1 VPRRVLV
8 PLDLPPA
15 VRLPPQGSRIHALGG
30 RTMGTTWSAKFV
42 LPPFI
47 ALDAVQRAVEGVLA
61 RVIAEMSTWV
71 ADSDISQF
79 NKAEPGAWRALAPGL
94 HEVLRYALSVA
105 ADTGGCYDPTVGAL
119 VDLWGFGPPGPRSDP
134 PGENE
139 IAAALACG
147 GFRHLSLEADGR
159 ARQPGGMRLDLS
171 SVAKGYAV
179 DRVAAAVAAL
189 GVTDHL
195 VEIGGELTG
204 RGAKPDGSPW
214 WVVLEEPA
222 SVDGPGAIPAETI
235 VALHGLSIATSG
247 DAQRAFE
254 RDGRR
259 YSHTVD
265 PRTGW
270 PVPDRLVAVTVL
282 HRSCM
287 QADALATALTVMG
300 PEAGLAYA
308 RANGLTARFV
318 VRVSRGFEE
327 HVTPAF
333 AAMAD

>member
-1 VPRRVLV
+1 
-8 PLDLPPA
+8 
-15 VRLPPQGSRIHALGG
+15 
-30 RTMGTTWSAKFV
+30 MGTTWSAKFV
-42 LPPFI
+42 LPPSV
-47 ALDAVQRAVEGVLA
+47 ALDAVRRAVEGVLA

-79 NKAEPGAWRALAPGL
+79 NNAEPGTWRALPSGL

-105 ADTGGCYDPTVGAL
+105 AATGGCYDPTVGAL
-119 VDLWGFGPPGPRSDP
+119 VDLWGFGPPGPRDDL

-139 IAAALACG
+139 IAAALARG
-147 GFRHLSLEADGR
+147 GYRRLSLEADGR
-159 ARQPGGMRLDLS
+159 VRQPGGMKLDLS

-179 DRVAAAVAAL
+179 DRVAAAIAAL

-204 RGAKPDGSPW
+204 RGAKPDGAPW
-214 WVVLEEPA
+214 WVAFEEPA
-222 SVDGPGAIPAETI
+222 AVDNPAGMPAETI

-247 DAQRAFE
+247 DIQRAFE

-259 YSHTVD
+259 YSHTID

-270 PVPDRLVAVTVL
+270 PVPDRLAAVTVL

-308 RANGLTARFV
+308 SANELAARFV

-327 HVTPAF
+327 RVTPAF
-333 AAMAD
+333 AAMAE